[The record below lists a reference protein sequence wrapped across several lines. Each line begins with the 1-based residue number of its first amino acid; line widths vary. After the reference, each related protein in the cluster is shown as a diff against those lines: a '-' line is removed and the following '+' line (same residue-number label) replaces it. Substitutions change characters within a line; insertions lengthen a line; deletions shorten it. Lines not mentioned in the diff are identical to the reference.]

1 VVPPPAQP
9 TAWLSP
15 GLRRRHSPG
24 SRLVH
29 ALVMPSLA
37 ADDLLLARDLVASG
51 RDDREL
57 ARACASGTLV
67 RVWPGAYVQAGRWHT
82 LDPREQHRCRAIA
95 ALATR
100 RKDGLLL
107 SHESAALVWGLPTW
121 GWPSGPVEL
130 VDPTATRGTSTARLR
145 VRASP
150 LPLEERATRSGVPVT
165 SFDRTVTDLLLSRS
179 RGQAVV
185 LADHLLYSGLST
197 RDHLIAL
204 LAVRPAAGR
213 RRAAAW
219 AVDFGDPGGE
229 SPGESVSRVV
239 AHDAGLVAP
248 ELQVPFSDGDGLIGV
263 VDFAFPVQDEPD
275 RLVLG
280 EFDGD
285 VKYRGA
291 TYRHGRTP
299 EQVVQDEKSREDR
312 LRALTSTA
320 GFVRWTRRDL
330 ADASRLADKL
340 RRAGVARK
348 R

>member
-1 VVPPPAQP
+1 MA
-9 TAWLSP
+9 
-15 GLRRRHSPG
+15 
-24 SRLVH
+24 
-29 ALVMPSLA
+29 SLA

-57 ARACASGTLV
+57 ARACASGELV
-67 RVWPGAYVQAGRWHT
+67 RVWPGAYVQTGTWHT
-82 LDPREQHRCRAIA
+82 LDPWEQHRRRAVA
-95 ALATR
+95 ALVTR

-121 GWPSGPVEL
+121 GWPTGPVEL
-130 VDPTATRGTSTARLR
+130 VDPTARRGTSTTRLR

-150 LPLEERATRSGVPVT
+150 LPLEERATRSGLPVT
-165 SFDRTVTDLLLSRS
+165 SLDRTVTDLLLSRS
-179 RGQAVV
+179 RIQAVV
-185 LADHLLYSGLST
+185 LVDHLLHSRLST
-197 RDHLIAL
+197 REHLRAL
-204 LAVRPAAGR
+204 LAVRPAAR
-213 RRAAAW
+213 RRRTAAW
-219 AVDFGDPGGE
+219 AVDFGNPGGE

-239 AHDAGLVAP
+239 AHDAGFVAP
-248 ELQVPFSDGDGLIGV
+248 ELQVPFSDEDGLIGV
-263 VDFAFPVQDEPD
+263 VDFAFPVPDEPD

-291 TYRHGRTP
+291 TYRRGRSP

-330 ADASRLADKL
+330 ADAARLTDTL